1 MHVLK
6 HLHISISMFS
16 NFSILSNERR
26 ERNLYPPRLGC
37 ATKDQD
43 GSLRP
48 LGKFI
53 EYCRIVAVLPVI
65 PYTTRNNWQHRYNST
80 ILYEFAQRPTRFI
93 QILICTAYPVH
104 TNICNFRG
112 DLFKIRIQL
121 QVLLKKFIKSN
132 RIAETYSYQTTL
144 KNFFFP
150 FRSTKVSKE
159 TASLNSFQD
168 QSFRMSIQNQRPKY
182 ISPPQ

>member
-1 MHVLK
+1 MKLK
-6 HLHISISMFS
+6 FP
-16 NFSILSNERR
+16 
-26 ERNLYPPRLGC
+26 NLL
-37 ATKDQD
+37 K
-43 GSLRP
+43 P
-48 LGKFI
+48 LG
-53 EYCRIVAVLPVI
+53 
-65 PYTTRNNWQHRYNST
+65 T
-80 ILYEFAQRPTRFI
+80 IFQQNYWSFYPSELIYFALFTMRH
-93 QILICTAYPVH
+93 PVH

-159 TASLNSFQD
+159 TASLNSFQN
-168 QSFRMSIQNQRPKY
+168 QSFRTSIQNQRPKY
-182 ISPPQ
+182 SSPLQLRYPHLRYFSSYAILNWVQKNMS